1 VWLFLEAL
9 DVWMFR
15 DGKPFNAGEGHI
27 ANTLFPPSA
36 HTVQGAL
43 RSFILDV
50 LNVNPRTYV
59 SGQAAAEVYT
69 LLGNPRDNENLLGQM
84 QIYGPF
90 VAKRYRDQEGKVTD
104 YERYLP
110 LPQDIT
116 ASKNVDL
123 RFAAARLRTL
133 KPEDSTEAVEVQN
146 GHLRVLNIE
155 ADDEAPEG
163 FWIAERQFAH
173 YLAGGGL
180 TVGDCEREDN
190 LFTREYRSGNALRYD
205 KRRVRSEEGMLY
217 SASFIRPQSD
227 VGLLIWVSDAIASAL
242 PDNGCFRMGGEG
254 RSTRYTKLKTHPVEP
269 QSPLN
274 YDWKTDKQR
283 LKIVFLTPT
292 YFSKGWL
299 PGSAELKWFT
309 DFLVA
314 AALGHYKVIGGWDLR
329 LSQPRP
335 IRRYIPAGSVYYF
348 EFPDEQRPDSLQL
361 LEAPKDELPLHQLG
375 YGQIA
380 VGIW

>member
-1 VWLFLEAL
+1 MWLFLEAL

-43 RSFILDV
+43 RTFILDV
-50 LNVNPRTYV
+50 LNVNLKTYIN
-59 SGQAAAEVYT
+59 GQAAAEVYT
-69 LLGNPRDNENLLGQM
+69 LLGNPHDNGNLLGQI

-90 VAKRYRDQEGKVTD
+90 VAKQYRDQEGQVTD

-110 LPQDIT
+110 LPHDIT
-116 ASKNVDL
+116 ASKKLDL
-123 RFAAARLRTL
+123 QFGNTPLRTL
-133 KPEDSTEAVEVQN
+133 KPEDSTEAID
-146 GHLRVLNIE
+146 GRKLHVLNIE
-155 ADDEAPEG
+155 ADDEAIEG
-163 FWIAERQFAH
+163 FWVAERQFAE
-173 YLAGGGL
+173 YLDGQEL
-180 TVGDCEREDN
+180 TVGDCEREEN
-190 LFTREYRSGNALRYD
+190 LFIREYRSGNALRYD

-227 VGLLIWVSDAIASAL
+227 VGLLIWVSDAIANVL
-242 PDNGCFRMGGEG
+242 PDSGCFRMGGEG
-254 RSTRYTKLKTHPVEP
+254 RSTRYTKLETHPIELP
-269 QSPLN
+269 SPLH
-274 YDWKTDKQR
+274 YDWRTDKQR

-299 PGSAELKWFT
+299 PELQGFT

-314 AALGHYKVIGGWDLR
+314 TALGRYMAIGGWDLR
-329 LSQPRP
+329 LNQPRP

-348 EFPDEQRPDSLQL
+348 EFPDEQRPDSLDV
-361 LEAPKDELPLHQLG
+361 LELPKHELPLKQLG
-375 YGQIA
+375 YGHIA

>member
-1 VWLFLEAL
+1 MWLFLEAL

-36 HTVQGAL
+36 HTIQGAL
-43 RSFILDV
+43 RTFILDV
-50 LNVNPRTYV
+50 LNVNPKTYIN
-59 SGQAAAEVYT
+59 GQAAAEVYT
-69 LLGNPRDNENLLGQM
+69 LLGNPRDNKNLLGQM
-84 QIYGPF
+84 QLFGPF
-90 VAKRYRDQEGKVTD
+90 VAKRYRDQEGNVTD

-110 LPQDIT
+110 LPQDVT
-116 ASKNVDL
+116 ANKNADL
-123 RFAAARLRTL
+123 DSSTTLLRTL
-133 KPEDSTEAVEVQN
+133 RPTHERIALGERQ
-146 GHLRVLNIE
+146 LRQLDIE

-163 FWIAERQFAH
+163 FWIAESEFAE
-173 YLAGGGL
+173 YLAGGTLRAG
-180 TVGDCEREDN
+180 ENKRENN
-190 LFTREYRSGNALRYD
+190 LFIREYRSGNALRYD

-217 SASFIRPQSD
+217 SASFIRPQAD
-227 VGLLIWVSDAIASAL
+227 VGLLIWVSDAIADVL
-242 PDNGCFRMGGEG
+242 PDSGCFRMGGEG
-254 RSTRYTKLKTHPVEP
+254 RSTRYTKLETHPIGL

-274 YDWKTDKQR
+274 YDWRTDKHR

-292 YFSKGWL
+292 YFSRGWL
-299 PGSAELKWFT
+299 PESQWFT

-314 AALGHYKVIGGWDLR
+314 AAMGRYMTIGGWDLR

-335 IRRYIPAGSVYYF
+335 IRRYISVGSVYYF
-348 EFPDEQRPDSLQL
+348 EFPDEQRPDGLQL
-361 LEAPKDELPLHQLG
+361 LEVPKDELPLHQLG

>member
-1 VWLFLEAL
+1 MWLFLEAL

-15 DGKPFNAGEGHI
+15 DGKPFNAGEGHV

-36 HTVQGAL
+36 HTIQGAL
-43 RSFILDV
+43 RAFTLDV
-50 LNVNPRTYV
+50 LNVSPKTYIN
-59 SGQAAAEVYT
+59 GQAAAEVYA
-69 LLGNPRDNENLLGQM
+69 LLGNPHDNQNLLGQM
-84 QIYGPF
+84 QLFGPF
-90 VAKRYRDQEGKVTD
+90 VAKRYRDQEGKATD

-123 RFAAARLRTL
+123 RFDNTPLRTL
-133 KPEDSTEAVEVQN
+133 TPENSTEVID
-146 GHLRVLNIE
+146 GKKLHVLNIK

-163 FWIAERQFAH
+163 FWIAERQFAE
-173 YLAGGGL
+173 YLDGKEL
-180 TVGDCEREDN
+180 TVGDCECEDK
-190 LFTREYRSGNALRYD
+190 LFIREYRSGNALRYD
-205 KRRVRSEEGMLY
+205 KRRVHSEEGMLY
-217 SASFIRPQSD
+217 TASFIRPQSD
-227 VGLLIWVSDAIASAL
+227 VGLLIWVSDSIADVL
-242 PDNGCFRMGGEG
+242 PDDGCFRMGGEG
-254 RSTRYTKLKTHPVEP
+254 RSTRYTKLEPGMVIP

-274 YDWKTDKQR
+274 HTWRTDQQR

-292 YFSKGWL
+292 YFSRGWL
-299 PGSAELKWFT
+299 PELQRFT

-314 AALGHYKVIGGWDLR
+314 ATLGRYTTIGGWDLR
-329 LSQPRP
+329 LNQPRP
-335 IRRYIPAGSVYYF
+335 IRRYVPAGSVYYF

-361 LEAPKDELPLHQLG
+361 LGLPNDELPLHQLG